1 MSEIPYLRYRMLK
14 KYAAASALVAVMAT
28 PALAQVGGDF
38 RLDAMQANAFEIQA
52 SQIALQKSRNPT
64 VRAYAR
70 EALRDHQSAN
80 VALAG
85 GERNYMAAR
94 QAGPG
99 GLVGGLVEAPLAIAG
114 GAVGAATGVA
124 TGVVGGTLQGGP
136 VGGIEGAGAGLSR
149 GAAAGSRAFDVDT
162 TAGTTVVQ
170 PNPQQQ
176 QMLAELNATP
186 PGARFDRLYGRQ
198 QVMAHQMSIGMHQS
212 YAQSG
217 PNPALRNYAQQALPV
232 LQQHYSEAQRL
243 PGAR

>member
-1 MSEIPYLRYRMLK
+1 MLK
-14 KYAAASALVAVMAT
+14 KYAAASALVVAMAT
-28 PALAQVGGDF
+28 PAFAQVGGDF
-38 RLDAMQANAFEIQA
+38 RLDAMQANAFEIQSA
-52 SQIALQKSRNPT
+52 QIALQKSRNPA

-70 EALRDHQSAN
+70 EALRDHQAAN

-85 GERNYMAAR
+85 GERNYVAAR

-136 VGGIEGAGAGLSR
+136 VGAIEGAGAGLSR
-149 GAAAGSRAFDVDT
+149 GAAAGVRAFDPDT

-186 PGARFDRLYGRQ
+186 PGARFDRLYGQQ
-198 QVMAHQMSIGMHQS
+198 QVMAHQMSISMTQS

-232 LQQHYSEAQRL
+232 LQQHYSMAQRL